1 MWEDNMFK
9 ALKELNIYIKPYKR
23 LYLIG
28 GFLTFIFA
36 LAALVD
42 PYLTGMIIDAILS
55 DNNQSFVIKGS
66 LIIIGVTICRT
77 FFRYQFFMKFEEL
90 SQNIVFQLRK
100 DLYKKLQGL
109 DFTFFDRTPN
119 GQIMSNMTGDI
130 EAIRHFFAWI
140 THVSLFH
147 GTVFILAIISMIII
161 NPILTTLLVVII
173 PFIGILSLKL
183 SKSVKPTFVNIR
195 TQFSKLNTVVQEN
208 ISGNRVV
215 KAFAREPYE
224 IEKFQKENVA
234 FMERNLESAKVW
246 ETYLPALDAFAILF
260 NVIVL
265 FLGSIFILNDQ
276 MTIGELVAFNR
287 LLWMINNPLRML
299 GWLINGTQNFLASYE
314 RVKELLNEKSRITE
328 KKEPVNKREIKGYIR
343 FENVSFYYEDLPV
356 LDNVSFNVRP
366 GQTVALLGSTGSGKT
381 TLTSLISRFYDATSG
396 KIYIDDHPIENYD
409 IQTLRSNISIAMQ
422 DIFLFSDT
430 IEGNIAYGVPK
441 ARKKDIRNASEIAG
455 VNEFIYQFEEDFD
468 TIVGERGVG
477 LSGGQRQRIALARAL
492 IQNPSILI
500 LDDTTSAVDME
511 TEYKILTELKK
522 INAERT
528 TFIIAH
534 RISSVKDADIIL
546 VMDAGKVIERGT
558 HQELVDQKGYYYN
571 VFTQQMGEFDD
582 MREVGA

>member
-1 MWEDNMFK
+1 MEVSMLK
-9 ALKELNIYIKPYKR
+9 ALKELNVYIKPYKR
-23 LYLIG
+23 LYIIG
-28 GFLTFIFA
+28 GLITFIFA
-36 LAALVD
+36 LTALVD
-42 PYLTGMIIDAILS
+42 PYVTGMIIDAILS
-55 DNNQSFVIKGS
+55 DNDQSFVIKGS
-66 LIIIGVTICRT
+66 LIIIGVTMFRT
-77 FFRYQFFMKFEEL
+77 VFRYQFFMKFEEL
-90 SQNIVFQLRK
+90 SQNIVYQLRK
-100 DLYKKLQGL
+100 DLYKKLQSL

-147 GTVFILAIISMIII
+147 ATVFIIAIIAMLVI
-161 NPILTTLLVVII
+161 NPMLTALLVVII

-183 SKSVKPTFVNIR
+183 SRSVKPTFVNIR
-195 TQFSKLNTVVQEN
+195 TQFSRLNTVVQEN

-265 FLGSIFILNDQ
+265 FLGSILILRGQ
-276 MTIGELVAFNR
+276 MSIGELVAFNR

-299 GWLINGTQNFLASYE
+299 GWLINGSQNFLASYE
-314 RVKELLNEKSRITE
+314 RVRELLNEESRIMQ
-328 KKEPVNKREIKGYIR
+328 KEVPVNKKEIKGYIE
-343 FENVSFYYEDLPV
+343 FKNVSFHYEDLPV
-356 LDNVSFNVRP
+356 LDDVSFSVEP

-381 TLTSLISRFYDATSG
+381 TLTSLISRFYDATAG
-396 KIYIDDHPIENYD
+396 EIYIDNHPITDYD

-441 ARKKDIRNASEIAG
+441 ARKKDIRLASEIAG

-522 INAERT
+522 VNEKRT

-546 VMDAGKVIERGT
+546 VMDNGKVIERGT

-582 MREVGA
+582 MRKVGA

>member
-1 MWEDNMFK
+1 MLK
-9 ALKELNIYIKPYKR
+9 ALKELNVYIKPYKR
-23 LYLIG
+23 LYIIG
-28 GFLTFIFA
+28 GLITFIFA
-36 LAALVD
+36 LTALVD
-42 PYLTGMIIDAILS
+42 PYVTGMIIDAILS
-55 DNNQSFVIKGS
+55 DNDQSFVIKGS
-66 LIIIGVTICRT
+66 LIIIGVTMFRT
-77 FFRYQFFMKFEEL
+77 VFRYQFFMKFEEL
-90 SQNIVFQLRK
+90 SQNIVYQLRK
-100 DLYKKLQGL
+100 DLYKKLQSL

-147 GTVFILAIISMIII
+147 ATVFIIAIIAMLVI
-161 NPILTTLLVVII
+161 NPMLTALLVVII

-183 SKSVKPTFVNIR
+183 SRSVKPTFVNIR
-195 TQFSKLNTVVQEN
+195 TQFSRLNTVVQEN

-265 FLGSIFILNDQ
+265 FLGSILILRGQ
-276 MTIGELVAFNR
+276 MSIGELVAFNR

-299 GWLINGTQNFLASYE
+299 GWLINGSQNFLASYE
-314 RVKELLNEKSRITE
+314 RVRELLNEESRIMQ
-328 KKEPVNKREIKGYIR
+328 KEVPVNKKEIKGYIE
-343 FENVSFYYEDLPV
+343 FKNVSFHYEDLPV
-356 LDNVSFNVRP
+356 LDDVSFSVEP

-381 TLTSLISRFYDATSG
+381 TLTSLISRFYDATAG
-396 KIYIDDHPIENYD
+396 EIYIDNHPITDYD

-441 ARKKDIRNASEIAG
+441 ARKKDIRLASEIAG

-522 INAERT
+522 VNEKRT

-546 VMDAGKVIERGT
+546 VMDNGKVIERGT

-582 MREVGA
+582 MRKVGA

>member
-1 MWEDNMFK
+1 MLK
-9 ALKELNIYIKPYKR
+9 ALKELNVYIKPYKR
-23 LYLIG
+23 LYIIGSLIT
-28 GFLTFIFA
+28 LIFA
-36 LAALVD
+36 MTALVD
-42 PYLTGMIIDAILS
+42 PYLTGVIIDAILT
-55 DNNQSFVIKGS
+55 DNNEAFVIKGA
-66 LIIIGVTICRT
+66 LIIIGVTGLRT
-77 FFRYQFFMKFEEL
+77 IFRYQFFMKFEEL
-90 SQNIVFQLRK
+90 SQNIVYQLRK

-147 GTVFILAIISMIII
+147 ATVFIVAIVAMLVI
-161 NPILTTLLVVII
+161 NPMLTALLVVII
-173 PFIGILSLKL
+173 PFIGVLSLKL
-183 SKSVKPTFVNIR
+183 SKSVKPTFVKIR
-195 TQFSKLNTVVQEN
+195 TQFSRLNTVVQEN

-224 IEKFQKENVA
+224 IEKFEEENKA
-234 FMERNLESAKVW
+234 FMQRHLESAKVW

-265 FLGSIFILNDQ
+265 FLGTLLIFNDR
-276 MTIGELVAFNR
+276 MSIGELVAFNR

-299 GWLINGTQNFLASYE
+299 GWLINGSQNFLASYE
-314 RVKELLNEKSRITE
+314 RVRELLNEESRILQ
-328 KKEPVNKREIKGYIR
+328 KKEPVNKKEIKGYIE
-343 FENVSFYYEDLPV
+343 FKNVSFHYEDLPV
-356 LDNVSFNVRP
+356 LDDVSFRVKP

-381 TLTSLISRFYDATSG
+381 TLTSLISRFYDATEG
-396 KIYIDDHPIENYD
+396 EIFIDDHPITDYD

-441 ARKKDIRNASEIAG
+441 ARKRDIRLASEIAG

-546 VMDAGKVIERGT
+546 VMDNGKVIERGS
-558 HQELVDQKGYYYN
+558 HQELIDKNGYYYN

-582 MREVGA
+582 MRKVGA

>member
-1 MWEDNMFK
+1 MLK
-9 ALKELNIYIKPYKR
+9 ALKELNVYIKPYKR
-23 LYLIG
+23 LYIIG
-28 GFLTFIFA
+28 GLITFIFA
-36 LAALVD
+36 LTALVD
-42 PYLTGMIIDAILS
+42 PYVTGMIIDAILS
-55 DNNQSFVIKGS
+55 DNDQSFVIKGS
-66 LIIIGVTICRT
+66 LIIIGVTMFRT
-77 FFRYQFFMKFEEL
+77 VFRYQFFMKFEEL
-90 SQNIVFQLRK
+90 SQNIVYQLRK
-100 DLYKKLQGL
+100 DLYKKLQSL

-147 GTVFILAIISMIII
+147 ATVFIIAIIAMLVI
-161 NPILTTLLVVII
+161 NPMLTALLVVII

-183 SKSVKPTFVNIR
+183 SRSVKPTFVNIR
-195 TQFSKLNTVVQEN
+195 TQFSRLNTVVQEN

-265 FLGSIFILNDQ
+265 FLGSILILREQ
-276 MTIGELVAFNR
+276 MSIGELVAFNR

-299 GWLINGTQNFLASYE
+299 GWLINGSQNFLASYE
-314 RVKELLNEKSRITE
+314 RVRELLNEESRIMQ
-328 KKEPVNKREIKGYIR
+328 KEVPVNKKEIKGYIE
-343 FENVSFYYEDLPV
+343 FKNVSFHYEDLPV
-356 LDNVSFNVRP
+356 LDDVSFSVEP

-381 TLTSLISRFYDATSG
+381 TLTSLISRFYDATAG
-396 KIYIDDHPIENYD
+396 EIYIDNHPITDYD

-441 ARKKDIRNASEIAG
+441 ARKKDIRLASEIAG

-522 INAERT
+522 VNEKRT

-546 VMDAGKVIERGT
+546 VMDNGKVIERGT

-582 MREVGA
+582 MRKVGA

>member
-1 MWEDNMFK
+1 MEVSMLK
-9 ALKELNIYIKPYKR
+9 ALKELNVYIKPYKR
-23 LYLIG
+23 LYIIG
-28 GFLTFIFA
+28 GLITFIFA
-36 LAALVD
+36 LTALVD
-42 PYLTGMIIDAILS
+42 PYVTGMIIDAILS
-55 DNNQSFVIKGS
+55 DNDQSFVIKGS
-66 LIIIGVTICRT
+66 LIIIGVTMFRT
-77 FFRYQFFMKFEEL
+77 VFRYQFFMKFEEL
-90 SQNIVFQLRK
+90 SQNIVYQLRK
-100 DLYKKLQGL
+100 DLYKKLQSL

-147 GTVFILAIISMIII
+147 ATVFIIAIIAMLVI
-161 NPILTTLLVVII
+161 NPMLTALLVVII

-183 SKSVKPTFVNIR
+183 SRSVKPTFVNIR
-195 TQFSKLNTVVQEN
+195 TQFSRLNTVVQEN

-265 FLGSIFILNDQ
+265 FLGSILILREQ
-276 MTIGELVAFNR
+276 MSIGELVAFNR

-299 GWLINGTQNFLASYE
+299 GWLINGSQNFLASYE
-314 RVKELLNEKSRITE
+314 RVRELLNEESRIMQ
-328 KKEPVNKREIKGYIR
+328 KEVPVNKKEIKGYIE
-343 FENVSFYYEDLPV
+343 FKNVSFHYEDLPV
-356 LDNVSFNVRP
+356 LDDVSFSVEP

-381 TLTSLISRFYDATSG
+381 TLTSLISRFYDATAG
-396 KIYIDDHPIENYD
+396 EIYIDNHPITDYD

-441 ARKKDIRNASEIAG
+441 ARKKDIRLASEIAG

-522 INAERT
+522 VNEKRT

-546 VMDAGKVIERGT
+546 VMDNGKVIERGT

-582 MREVGA
+582 MRKVGA